1 MATESIHGTDTTHPD
16 ARDEAYD
23 AVVIGGGMGGVT
35 TGALLAHAGKKVL
48 VVDENDC
55 PGGYARAIRSGPY
68 TFDSAVHL
76 ITGCAADG
84 PFGPGII
91 DALLHHLGV
100 RERCEF
106 PRLDAP
112 FYETRF
118 PDFRLSVPHG
128 RESFLD
134 AHLTYFPDQADGLRN
149 LLDIGSQIYRESRE
163 FPIAPNTFDLLRTPW
178 RFPALFRYRKATV
191 KQILDREMTDERLKA
206 VYYTLWPWIGLPP
219 SQASFLTW
227 AAMMAGYVEDGAYYC
242 RGSYQTLADAVA
254 AGLTAAGGELV
265 PGTRTTRILT
275 ADQRV
280 QGVELDS
287 GQRIKAPI
295 VISSA
300 DARATFEE
308 LLEPGQLPSRFLNK
322 LRQLT
327 PSISVLSLYLA
338 TDLDVS
344 AHGAHHETAIHT
356 DWDLERVYA
365 DALSGQVSAIA
376 MVIPSLTDPSLA
388 PPGEH
393 VVILQAV
400 APDALAGDSG
410 TSNERIAEK
419 MLELAE
425 EILPGLREHL
435 TFVEGAIAGTDDL
448 FPIARLGPIYG
459 WAMSPE
465 QSAANRP
472 PHETPVAGL
481 YLAGH
486 WTQPSHGITGAM
498 ESAVQVVRLI
508 LGIEPRSS
516 LLPLRLPT
524 SRMAA

>member
-1 MATESIHGTDTTHPD
+1 MATEPIHGTDTTHSG

-23 AVVIGGGMGGVT
+23 VVVIGGGMGGLT
-35 TGALLAHAGKKVL
+35 SGALLAHAGKKVL
-48 VVDENDC
+48 VVDENDS
-55 PGGYARAIRSGPY
+55 PGGYARAVRSGPY

-76 ITGCAADG
+76 ITGCEAGG
-84 PFGPGII
+84 PFGPGVI
-91 DALLHHLGV
+91 DVLLRHLGV
-100 RERCEF
+100 RDRCEF
-106 PRLDAP
+106 LRVDAP

-128 RESFLD
+128 REPFLD
-134 AHLTYFPDQADGLRN
+134 AHLRYFPDQAEGLRN
-149 LLDIGSQIYRESRE
+149 LLDISSQIYRESRE

-178 RFPALFRYRKATV
+178 RFPTLFRYRKATV
-191 KQILDREMTDERLKA
+191 KQILDRELTNERLKA

-227 AAMMAGYVEDGAYYC
+227 AAMMAGYVERGAYYC
-242 RGSYQTLADAVA
+242 RGSYQALADVVA
-254 AGLTAAGGELV
+254 AGLTAAGGEFV
-265 PGTRTTRILT
+265 PETRAARILT
-275 ADQRV
+275 ADRRV

-295 VISSA
+295 VISNA

-365 DALSGQVSAIA
+365 DALNGQVSAIA
-376 MVIPSLTDPSLA
+376 LVIPSLTDPSLA
-388 PPGEH
+388 PPDED

-400 APDALAGDSG
+400 APRATIGDSDP
-410 TSNERIAEK
+410 SNARIAEK

-425 EILPGLREHL
+425 ETLPGLREHL
-435 TFVEGAIAGTDDL
+435 TFVEGANPGEIDRFSL
-448 FPIARLGPIYG
+448 ARLGPIYG
-459 WAMSPE
+459 WAMSPA

-472 PHETPVAGL
+472 PHKTPVAGL

-486 WTQPSHGITGAM
+486 WTQPSHGIIGAM
-498 ESAVQVVRLI
+498 ESGVRVTRLI